1 MASKKRDRLIRV
13 ASDIFFRQGFHATG
27 VDAVIKKSRVAPMTL
42 YTQFKS
48 KENLILAAL
57 EREDKQLREG
67 LVAEV
72 RRRATTPVGQLL
84 AIFEVFGEKFTSPG
98 FYGCAFMKAS
108 CEYPSLDHP
117 IHKLAAKHKAMVRSF
132 MRELAR
138 EAGAEDPEMLSK
150 QLFLLLEG
158 ALTDAQVS
166 GQAGAGNEARAA
178 AEVLALGAIPKEKRN
193 VLD

>member
-1 MASKKRDRLIRV
+1 MASRKRDRLIKV

-42 YTQFKS
+42 YKQFKS

-57 EREDKQLREG
+57 EREDQQLREG

-72 RRRATTPVGQLL
+72 ERRAKTPVGRLL
-84 AIFEVFGEKFTSPG
+84 AIFDVFGEKFRTSG

-108 CEYPSLDHP
+108 CEYPSLEHP
-117 IHKLAAKHKAMVRSF
+117 IHKLAITHKARIQSF
-132 MRELAR
+132 MRELAV
-138 EAGAEDPEMLSK
+138 EAGARDAETLSQ

-158 ALTDAQVS
+158 ALAKAQVS
-166 GQAGAGNEARAA
+166 GQAEAANEARAA
-178 AEVLALGAIPKEKRN
+178 AEVLARNAIPN
-193 VLD
+193 A